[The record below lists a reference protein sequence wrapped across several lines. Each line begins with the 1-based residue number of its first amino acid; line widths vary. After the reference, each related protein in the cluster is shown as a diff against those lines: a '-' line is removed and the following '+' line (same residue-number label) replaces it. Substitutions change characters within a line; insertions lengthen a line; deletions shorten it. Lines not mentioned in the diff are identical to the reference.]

1 MHSKE
6 YEAQGVC
13 QVAFIRAYLR
23 ASTEDQ
29 NASRAREALESFV
42 NEKGAKVASWYVE
55 NASGTKA
62 DRTELA
68 RLIDDA
74 QASDILLIEQVDRL
88 TRLTKSDWDKLKAA
102 IQSAGLR
109 VVSLDL
115 PTSHAA
121 MTVSASDDF
130 TGRML
135 DAVNAMLMDMLAAV
149 ARKDYDDRRRRQAEG
164 IAKAKDKGVYRGR
177 PIDVALHQRIREL
190 REKGFS
196 IRKTAEIAGCGVST
210 VQRSLSSFKN

>member
-1 MHSKE
+1 MT
-6 YEAQGVC
+6 
-13 QVAFIRAYLR
+13 FIRAYLR
-23 ASTEDQ
+23 ASTQDQ
-29 NASRAREALESFV
+29 NASRAKKSLEAFA
-42 NEKGAKVASWYVE
+42 NDKGARVASWYIE

-68 RLIDDA
+68 RLVDDA
-74 QASDILLIEQVDRL
+74 QVGDILLIEQVDRL

-102 IQSAGLR
+102 IQNAGLR

-115 PTSHAA
+115 PTSHTA

-135 DAVNAMLMDMLAAV
+135 DAVNSMLMDMLAAV

-164 IAKAKDKGVYRGR
+164 IEKAKAQGVYKGK
-177 PIDVALHQRIREL
+177 PVDGVLHQKIREL

-196 IRKTAEIAGCGVST
+196 IRKTADLAGCGVST
-210 VQRSLSSFKN
+210 VQRALKS

>member
-1 MHSKE
+1 M
-6 YEAQGVC
+6 
-13 QVAFIRAYLR
+13 AFIRAYLR

-29 NASRAREALESFV
+29 NASRAREALESFA
-42 NEKGAKVASWYVE
+42 NEKDATVASWYVE
-55 NASGTKA
+55 NVSGTKA

-74 QASDILLIEQVDRL
+74 QDGDILLVEQVDRL
-88 TRLTKSDWDKLKAA
+88 TRLTKSDWDKLKVA

-115 PTSHAA
+115 PTSHTA

-135 DAVNAMLMDMLAAV
+135 DAVNSMLMDMLAAV
-149 ARKDYDDRRRRQAEG
+149 ARKDYDDRRRRQTQG
-164 IAKAKDKGVYRGR
+164 IAKAKAEGVYKGR
-177 PIDVALHQRIREL
+177 PVNKALHQKIHEL

-196 IRKTAEIAGCGVST
+196 IRKTAELSGCGVST
-210 VQRSLSSFKN
+210 VQRALKRR

>member
-1 MHSKE
+1 MS
-6 YEAQGVC
+6 
-13 QVAFIRAYLR
+13 FIRAYLR

-29 NASRAREALESFV
+29 NASRAREALEAFAKDKHV
-42 NEKGAKVASWYVE
+42 KVASWYIE

-62 DRTELA
+62 DRTELT

-74 QASDILLIEQVDRL
+74 QPGDVLLIEQVDRL
-88 TRLTKSDWDKLKAA
+88 TRLTKSDWEKLKAA
-102 IQSAGLR
+102 IQTAGLR
-109 VVSLDL
+109 IVALDL
-115 PTSHAA
+115 PTSHTA

-135 DAVNAMLMDMLAAV
+135 DAVNAMLLDMLAAV

-164 IAKAKDKGVYRGR
+164 IAKAKEKGVYKGR
-177 PIDVALHQRIREL
+177 PVDVALHSKIKEL

-196 IRKTAEIAGCGVST
+196 IRKTADIAGCGVST
-210 VQRSLSSFKN
+210 VQRSIPTKKDKD

>member
-1 MHSKE
+1 MT
-6 YEAQGVC
+6 
-13 QVAFIRAYLR
+13 FIRAYLR

-29 NASRAREALESFV
+29 NASRAKKALEAFA
-42 NEKGAKVASWYVE
+42 NDKGSRIASWYIE
-55 NASGTKA
+55 NASGTKT

-74 QASDILLIEQVDRL
+74 QAGDILIIEQVDRL

-102 IQSAGLR
+102 IQSAGIR

-121 MTVSASDDF
+121 LTVSASDDF

-135 DAVNAMLMDMLAAV
+135 DAVNSMLMDMLAAV

-164 IAKAKDKGVYRGR
+164 IEKAKAQGVYKGR
-177 PIDVALHQRIREL
+177 PADEVLHQKIREL

-196 IRKTAEIAGCGVST
+196 IRKTADLAGCGVST
-210 VQRSLSSFKN
+210 VQRALKP

>member
-1 MHSKE
+1 MLNF
-6 YEAQGVC
+6 V
-13 QVAFIRAYLR
+13 RAYLR

-29 NASRAREALESFV
+29 NASRARETLERFAKD
-42 NEKGAKVASWYVE
+42 KGAKVASWYIE
-55 NASGTKA
+55 NASGTKT

-74 QASDILLIEQVDRL
+74 QPGDILLIEQVDRL
-88 TRLTKSDWDKLKAA
+88 TRLTKNDWDKLKAA
-102 IQSAGLR
+102 IQNAGLR
-109 VVSLDL
+109 VVSIDL
-115 PTSHAA
+115 PTSHTA

-164 IAKAKDKGVYRGR
+164 IARAKAQGVYTGR
-177 PIDVALHQRIREL
+177 PVDAALHQKIREL

-196 IRKTAEIAGCGVST
+196 IRKTADLAGCGVST
-210 VQRSLSSFKN
+210 VQRALKR

>member
-1 MHSKE
+1 MA
-6 YEAQGVC
+6 Y
-13 QVAFIRAYLR
+13 IRAYLR
-23 ASTEDQ
+23 ASTDDQ
-29 NASRAREALESFV
+29 NASRAREALTSFTS
-42 NEKGAKVASWYVE
+42 EKGVTVASWYIE

-74 QASDILLIEQVDRL
+74 HPGDVLLVEQVDRL
-88 TRLTKSDWDKLKAA
+88 TRLTKGDWDRLKGA

-121 MTVSASDDF
+121 LTVGNGDDF

-135 DAVNAMLMDMLAAV
+135 DAVNAMLLDMLAAV
-149 ARKDYDDRRRRQAEG
+149 ARKDYEDRRRRQAQG
-164 IAKAKDKGVYRGR
+164 IEKAKEQGRYKGR
-177 PIDVALHQRIREL
+177 PVNEELHRRVMEL
-190 REKGFS
+190 REQGFS
-196 IRKTAEIAGCGVST
+196 VRKTADIVGCGVST
-210 VQRSLSSFKN
+210 VQRAMKRVEKPAQ

>member
-1 MHSKE
+1 MT
-6 YEAQGVC
+6 
-13 QVAFIRAYLR
+13 FIRAYLR

-29 NASRAREALESFV
+29 NASRAREALEAFAKD
-42 NEKGAKVASWYVE
+42 KGAKVASWYIE

-74 QASDILLIEQVDRL
+74 QPGDILLIEQVDRL
-88 TRLTKSDWDKLKAA
+88 TRLTKSDWDKLKVA

-115 PTSHAA
+115 PTSHTA

-135 DAVNAMLMDMLAAV
+135 DAVNAMLLDMLAAV

-164 IAKAKDKGVYRGR
+164 IARAKSQGVYKGR
-177 PIDVALHQRIREL
+177 PVDEALHQKIREL

-196 IRKTAEIAGCGVST
+196 IRKTAELAGCGAST
-210 VQRSLSSFKN
+210 VQRALKG

>member
-1 MHSKE
+1 M
-6 YEAQGVC
+6 
-13 QVAFIRAYLR
+13 AFLRAYLR

-29 NASRAREALESFV
+29 NASRAREVLEAFTKD
-42 NEKGAKVASWYVE
+42 KGAKVASWYIE

-74 QASDILLIEQVDRL
+74 QPGDILLIEQVDRL

-102 IQSAGLR
+102 IQNAGLR

-115 PTSHAA
+115 PTSHTA

-135 DAVNAMLMDMLAAV
+135 DAVNAMLLDMLAAV

-164 IAKAKDKGVYRGR
+164 IARAKAQGVYKGR
-177 PIDVALHQRIREL
+177 PVDEALHLKIREL

-196 IRKTAEIAGCGVST
+196 IRKTAELVGCGVST
-210 VQRSLSSFKN
+210 VQRAVKL